1 MTELTEEQQALVEAL
16 RDFTRRECG
25 TREQRDALT
34 DGGREAHSDELYA
47 KLAEA
52 GYLGI
57 SIPEEYGGAGGDLM
71 DQCLLHEELYRGLA
85 PLHAIGGTHTVAGI
99 LKRYG
104 TEQQK
109 KEILGAIAGG
119 APMSI
124 SISEPEAGSDAANIS
139 CKAELRDGRYVING
153 QKTWCS
159 AAQHATGILLVART
173 ERSEKRHQ
181 GLTMFYLPADIAGLQ
196 IRGIDTMSGP
206 LVNDLYFT
214 DVEVPESAVVGEVGK
229 GWHQLMAGLN
239 TERLVA
245 AVEALGMAQRTF
257 DDLLG
262 YLKER
267 KQFGAAIGS
276 FQAIRH
282 RLADLAIEVEAS
294 KALTYATIRR
304 VQAGTD
310 PAEVLVRLTSMT
322 KVKVTETA
330 KNTALQGV
338 QLMGGYGYATEY
350 GMEKHLR
357 DAVAPT
363 IYAGT
368 NEIQREIISS
378 TYGLR

>member
-1 MTELTEEQQALVEAL
+1 MMLTDEQRDLVEAL
-16 RDFTRRECG
+16 RDFCRRECG
-25 TREQRDALT
+25 THEQRNALT
-34 DGGREAHSDELYA
+34 GGGREAHSDELYA

-85 PLHAIGGTHTVAGI
+85 PVHAIGGTHTVAGI
-99 LKRYG
+99 LKRFG
-104 TEQQK
+104 SEDQK
-109 KEILGAIAGG
+109 KELLSAISEGAA
-119 APMSI
+119 MSI

-139 CKAELRDGRYVING
+139 CQAVRRPGGFVVNG

-173 ERSEKRHQ
+173 DRTAKPHE
-181 GLTMFYLPADIAGLQ
+181 GLTMFYVPADSPGLL
-196 IRGIDTMSGP
+196 IKGIETMAGP

-214 DVEVPESAVVGEVGK
+214 DVELPESAVVGEVGR
-229 GWHQLMAGLN
+229 GWHQLMSGLN
-239 TERLVA
+239 GERLVA
-245 AVEALGMAQRTF
+245 AVEALGMAERTF
-257 DDLLG
+257 DDLLA
-262 YLKER
+262 YVRDR
-267 KQFGAAIGS
+267 KQFGKPIGS
-276 FQAIRH
+276 FQVLRH
-282 RLADLAIEVEAS
+282 RLADLAIEIEAS
-294 KALTYATIRR
+294 KALTYSTVRR
-304 VQAGTD
+304 VQEAAD
-310 PAEVLVRLTSMT
+310 PADVLVRLTSMT

-338 QLMGGYGYATEY
+338 QMMGGYGYAVEY

>member
-1 MTELTEEQQALVEAL
+1 MKLTDEQRDLVETI
-16 RDFTRRECG
+16 RDFCRRECG
-25 TREQRDALT
+25 TRERRDELT

-47 KLAEA
+47 RLAEA

-57 SIPEEYGGAGGDLM
+57 SIPEEYGGAGGDLV

-85 PLHAIGGTHTVAGI
+85 PVHAIGGTHTVAGI
-99 LKRYG
+99 LKRFG
-104 TEQQK
+104 TEEQK
-109 KEILGAIAGG
+109 KELLGAISAG
-119 APMSI
+119 AAMSI

-139 CKAELRDGRYVING
+139 CQAVFRDGGYVVNG

-173 ERSEKRHQ
+173 QRTEKPHE
-181 GLTMFYLPADIAGLQ
+181 GLTMFYVPANTPGLL
-196 IRGIDTMSGP
+196 IKGIETMAGP

-214 DVEVPESAVVGEVGK
+214 DLELPESAVVGEVGR
-229 GWHQLMAGLN
+229 GWHQLMSGLN
-239 TERLVA
+239 GERLVA
-245 AVEALGMAQRTF
+245 AVEALGMAERTF
-257 DDLLG
+257 DDLLA
-262 YLKER
+262 YVRDR
-267 KQFGAAIGS
+267 KQFGKPIGS
-276 FQAIRH
+276 FQVLRH
-282 RLADLAIEVEAS
+282 RLADLAIEIEAS
-294 KALTYATIRR
+294 KALTYATVER
-304 VQAGTD
+304 VQEATE
-310 PAEVLVRLTSMT
+310 PADVLVRLTSMT

-338 QLMGGYGYATEY
+338 QMMGGYGYAVEY